1 MALPNTGITVSLV
14 RNTLGEN
21 KNDVGQLCTSN
32 KINKWSFYKP
42 ITSNK
47 LILTDAD
54 FYAVNDGFTAQS
66 YNNAIDCWNAIIN
79 GETWTHQTAEA
90 PYRLG
95 DFRGYDHNANPFLG
109 MAFMD
114 QGQARKGETRLIENS
129 GTMDLQQIYN
139 NFQFFNAIANQHGDN
154 YCLGLL
160 LNDKWTGNDMSVYF
174 YRICSILDYDS
185 ERLPFT
191 VPSDLNA
198 YDKTYKFVPVISS
211 YMQTSD
217 GSCSYHSL
225 NNPDTV
231 SSFWYPFPSNV
242 FQLYL
247 KNENWTPTPAF
258 TFSVDIPWV
267 MFDYTF
273 PEITN
278 LEGELD
284 FSISEA
290 KTYPITV
297 SAEIK
302 YNNSASPVT
311 VYNGGGT
318 IAAGSTTLTNRWSY
332 KNTITVAA
340 DLKDDSQ
347 LPLTVNYTYS
357 YLGNNFNGSTTII
370 AERTDSPK

>member
-1 MALPNTGITVSLV
+1 MALPSQGITISMV
-14 RNTLGEN
+14 RNALGEHT
-21 KNDVGQLCTSN
+21 NDLGSLCTSN
-32 KINKWSFYKP
+32 KINKYSFYKP

-47 LILTDAD
+47 LILTDVD
-54 FYAVNDGFTAQS
+54 FYATNDGFSAQS
-66 YNNAIDCWNAIIN
+66 YNNAIDCWNACVN
-79 GETWTHQTAEA
+79 GNTWVYNPVDP

-95 DFRGYDHNANPFLG
+95 DWRNYEHNAGPWLTFS
-109 MAFMD
+109 FMD
-114 QGQARKGETRLIENS
+114 TSQARRGESRPIENS

-139 NFQFFNAIANQHGDN
+139 NFQFFNAIANQSGDN

-217 GSCSYHSL
+217 GYCSYHSL

-231 SSFWYPFPSNV
+231 SSWWYPFPSNV

-318 IAAGSTTLTNRWSY
+318 IAAGSSTLTNRWSY

-347 LPLTVNYTYS
+347 LSLTVNYTYS

>member
-14 RNTLGEN
+14 RNTIGEN

-42 ITSNK
+42 ITRNK

-95 DFRGYDHNANPFLG
+95 DFRGYDHNSGPFLTFG
-109 MAFMD
+109 FMD
-114 QGQARKGETRLIENS
+114 NSQARRGESRPIENS
-129 GTMDLQQIYN
+129 GTMDLQEIYN
-139 NFQFFNAIANQHGDN
+139 NFQFFNAIANQSGDN

-160 LNDKWTGNDMSVYF
+160 MNDKWTGNDQSVYF
-174 YRICSILDYDS
+174 YRICSVLDYDS
-185 ERLPFT
+185 ERLPFS
-191 VPSDLNA
+191 VPSGLNA

-290 KTYPITV
+290 KTYPISV

-318 IAAGSTTLTNRWSY
+318 IAAGSTTLSNRWSY
-332 KNTITVAA
+332 RNTIYVAA
-340 DLKDDSQ
+340 DLKEDSE
-347 LPLTVNYTYS
+347 LPLTVNYSYS
-357 YLGNNFNGSTTII
+357 YLGNTFNGSTSII
-370 AERTDSPK
+370 AQRTDNPK

>member
-66 YNNAIDCWNAIIN
+66 YYNAIDCWNAIIN

-95 DFRGYDHNANPFLG
+95 DFRGYDHNANPFLA

-114 QGQARKGETRLIENS
+114 QGQARKGETRYIENS

-273 PEITN
+273 PQITN

-284 FSISEA
+284 FSISDA
-290 KTYPITV
+290 KTYPISV

-318 IAAGSTTLTNRWSY
+318 IAAGSTTLTNNWSY
-332 KNTITVAA
+332 RNTIYVAA
-340 DLKDDSQ
+340 DLKDEGE
-347 LPLTVNYTYS
+347 LPLTVNYSYS
-357 YLGNNFNGSTTII
+357 YLGNTFNGTTTII

>member
-1 MALPNTGITVSLV
+1 MALANTGITVSLV

-79 GETWTHQTAEA
+79 GSTWTHQTAEA

-95 DFRGYDHNANPFLG
+95 DFRGYDHNSGPFLTFG
-109 MAFMD
+109 FMD
-114 QGQARKGETRLIENS
+114 TSQARRGESRPIENS
-129 GTMDLQQIYN
+129 GTMDLQEIYN
-139 NFQFFNAIANQHGDN
+139 NFQFFNAIANQSGDN

-160 LNDKWTGNDMSVYF
+160 MNDKWTGNDQSVYF
-174 YRICSILDYDS
+174 YRICSVLDFDS
-185 ERLPFT
+185 ERLPFS
-191 VPSDLNA
+191 VPSGLNA

-258 TFSVDIPWV
+258 TMDVNMDWV
-267 MFDYTF
+267 SFDYTF

-278 LEGELD
+278 LTGQ
-284 FSISEA
+284 FTFTISA
-290 KTYPITV
+290 VRTYPVTV

-302 YNNSASPVT
+302 YMNSSSPVT
-311 VYNGGGT
+311 VAGIGGT
-318 IAAGSTTLTNRWSY
+318 ITAGSTTLTQNWSY
-332 KNTITVAA
+332 RNTIYVAA
-340 DLKDDSQ
+340 DLKDDSE
-347 LPLTVNYTYS
+347 LPFTVEWSYS
-357 YLGNNFNGSTTII
+357 YLGNTFRGQTSVI
-370 AERTDSPK
+370 APRVY

>member
-14 RNTLGEN
+14 RNTIGEN

-42 ITSNK
+42 ITRNK

-95 DFRGYDHNANPFLG
+95 DFRGYDHNAGPFLTFG
-109 MAFMD
+109 FMD
-114 QGQARKGETRLIENS
+114 TSQARRGESRPIENS
-129 GTMDLQQIYN
+129 GTLDLQEIYN
-139 NFQFFNAIANQHGDN
+139 NFQFFNAIANQSGDN

-160 LNDKWTGNDMSVYF
+160 MNDKWTGNDNSVYF
-174 YRICSILDYDS
+174 YRICSVLDYDS
-185 ERLPFT
+185 ERLPFI
-191 VPSDLNA
+191 VPSGLNA

-211 YMQTSD
+211 YMQSQN
-217 GSCSYHSL
+217 GSATYFSA
-225 NNPDTV
+225 NNPPQV

-247 KNENWTPTPAF
+247 KNDDWTPTPAF
-258 TFSVDIPWV
+258 TLSVDIPWIS
-267 MFDYTF
+267 FDYQSLQ
-273 PEITN
+273 ISN
-278 LEGELD
+278 LEGE
-284 FSISEA
+284 FTWTISAA
-290 KTYPITV
+290 KSYDISV

-302 YNNSASPVT
+302 YNNASSPVT
-311 VYNGGGT
+311 VANVGGT
-318 IAAGSTTLTNRWSY
+318 ITAGNTSLTKQWSY
-332 KNTITVAA
+332 KNTIYVAA
-340 DLKDDSQ
+340 DLKDDDQ
-347 LPLTVNYTYS
+347 LTFAVTYTYS
-357 YLGNNFNGSTTII
+357 YLGNSFNGSTSIT
-370 AERTDSPK
+370 AYSV

>member
-1 MALPNTGITVSLV
+1 
-14 RNTLGEN
+14 
-21 KNDVGQLCTSN
+21 
-32 KINKWSFYKP
+32 
-42 ITSNK
+42 
-47 LILTDAD
+47 
-54 FYAVNDGFTAQS
+54 
-66 YNNAIDCWNAIIN
+66 
-79 GETWTHQTAEA
+79 
-90 PYRLG
+90 
-95 DFRGYDHNANPFLG
+95 

-114 QGQARKGETRLIENS
+114 QGQARKGETRYIENS

-217 GSCSYHSL
+217 GYCSYHSL

-247 KNENWTPTPAF
+247 KNEGYTPPAAF
-258 TFSVDIPWV
+258 TMDVNMDWV
-267 MFDYTF
+267 SFDYTF

-278 LEGELD
+278 LTGQ
-284 FSISEA
+284 FTFTISA
-290 KTYPITV
+290 VRTYPVNVT
-297 SAEIK
+297 AEIK
-302 YNNSASPVT
+302 YMNSSSPVT
-311 VYNGGGT
+311 VAGIGGT
-318 IAAGSTTLTNRWSY
+318 ITAGSTTLTQNWSY
-332 KNTITVAA
+332 RNTITVVAN
-340 DLKDDSQ
+340 LKDDSE
-347 LPLTVNYTYS
+347 LPFTVEWTYS
-357 YLGNNFNGSTTII
+357 YLGNTFRGTTGVIGP
-370 AERTDSPK
+370 RV

>member
-1 MALPNTGITVSLV
+1 MALPSQGITISLV
-14 RNTLGEN
+14 RNTIGEN
-21 KNDVGQLCTSN
+21 TNDLGSLNTSP
-32 KINKWSFYKP
+32 KINPNSFYKP

-54 FYAVNDGFTAQS
+54 FYATNDGFSAQS
-66 YNNAIDCWNAIIN
+66 YNNAIDCWNACVN
-79 GETWTHQTAEA
+79 GNTWVYNPVDP

-95 DFRGYDHNANPFLG
+95 DWRNYEHNAGPWLTFS
-109 MAFMD
+109 FMD
-114 QGQARKGETRLIENS
+114 TSQARKGETRLIENS

-139 NFQFFNAIANQHGDN
+139 NFQFFNAIANQSGDN

-231 SSFWYPFPSNV
+231 SSWWYPFPSNV